1 MRGLTTAAHSPLIM
15 TRNCIVWPENSSA
28 RSPNLKKEQH
38 EFARTLRRT
47 QTDAERRLW
56 QLLRGRRLTAL
67 KFRRQVPLGRYIVD
81 FVCFEYRLIVEADGS
96 QHAESLHDVVRDTW
110 LDSQGYTIVRFW
122 NHEILTSPGVVQDTI
137 LARAG
142 LPW

>member
-1 MRGLTTAAHSPLIM
+1 M
-15 TRNCIVWPENSSA
+15 
-28 RSPNLKKEQH
+28 
-38 EFARTLRRT
+38 
-47 QTDAERRLW
+47 
-56 QLLRGRRLTAL
+56 
-67 KFRRQVPLGRYIVD
+67 GRYIVD

-122 NHEILTSPGVVQDTI
+122 NHEILTSPGVGQDTI